1 MWEGVA
7 EWAEGSASDDGEV
20 TVPPSISATVA
31 LNLFLWE
38 HSGGWVNTFG

>member
-20 TVPPSISATVA
+20 AVPPSISATVA